1 MFARAKTV
9 LTSLW
14 HVPLNKC
21 NLVSL
26 VIFLLTCC
34 SCISLGSFSTPR
46 KHQKIS
52 LPRAA
57 SKISAK
63 LILRPLWQLKKT
75 LPKIELLHTFFPSNF
90 AKILWKLVE
99 HFSTSFVVRS
109 CVCSQRR
116 EIWLLDIDEN
126 YVNLFQP
133 NVPFLCRLKMSA
145 NRTFLDIFMGIVIGL
160 KWVIQMLDINVTID
174 VIA

>member
-26 VIFLLTCC
+26 GIFLLTF

-46 KHQKIS
+46 RHQKIS

-57 SKISAK
+57 SKSSAK
-63 LILRPLWQLKKT
+63 LLLRPLWQLKKT

-90 AKILWKLVE
+90 AKILWNLI
-99 HFSTSFVVRS
+99 SRNMIIS
-109 CVCSQRR
+109 
-116 EIWLLDIDEN
+116 IDDN

-145 NRTFLDIFMGIVIGL
+145 NQTFLDIFTGIVFGL
-160 KWVIQMLDINVTID
+160 KWVI
-174 VIA
+174 